1 MAIDRVQI
9 ANHERWGK
17 LVKTWATGRNYLDDN
32 NSYPKPTNMDEFKE
46 QLNKA
51 QVGMTIP
58 DHLRSFRFAESDVDT
73 LLVRLPPK
81 EMIEDSEARLMA
93 PGAPYPLAPFYK
105 RVFGGKDPEI
115 AKSEMM
121 KFHAERVGEYTINA
135 CM

>member
-9 ANHERWGK
+9 ANNERWGR
-17 LVKTWATGRNYLDDN
+17 LVKTWATGRNYLEDGND
-32 NSYPKPTNMDEFKE
+32 YPKPTNLEKFKE
-46 QLNKA
+46 QLSRA
-51 QVGMTIP
+51 QVGATIP
-58 DHLRSFRFAESDVDT
+58 EHLRSFRFAEAGLDT

-93 PGAPYPLAPFYK
+93 PGTPYPLAPFYK

-121 KFHAERVGEYTINA
+121 KFHAERVGEYTINN
-135 CM
+135 CV